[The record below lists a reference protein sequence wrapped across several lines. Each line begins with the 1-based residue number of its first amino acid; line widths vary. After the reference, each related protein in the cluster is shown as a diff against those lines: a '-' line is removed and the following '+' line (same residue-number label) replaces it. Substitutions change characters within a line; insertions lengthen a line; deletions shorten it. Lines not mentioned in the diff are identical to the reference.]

1 MLAALESSQL
11 PESLTYLQQSC
22 WEHLSP
28 SGVVFFSAEGA
39 KEMPPASDAARMSVF
54 IADAVAGSP
63 LHLLLSGRSLH
74 RGSGEVP
81 EQVSQQSCGCS
92 VPGGVQDQVGWDPG
106 QPGLVPD
113 LEIGGPAVAGGLEFG
128 VSSNPSHSVIL

>member
-11 PESLTYLQQSC
+11 TESLTYLQQSC

-28 SGVVFFSAEGA
+28 SGIAFFSAEGA

-63 LHLLLSGRSLH
+63 LYLLFLDVR
-74 RGSGEVP
+74 EKP
-81 EQVSQQSCGCS
+81 SQRE
-92 VPGGVQDQVGWDPG
+92 W
-106 QPGLVPD
+106 
-113 LEIGGPAVAGGLEFG
+113 
-128 VSSNPSHSVIL
+128 